1 MRLRRWV
8 YSVVAA
14 AMVLVLG
21 LIMYDQLI
29 VDLGDDSSYL
39 LGKATPAVVWGLTLA
54 ILFGLAD
61 FITWLRRTRRGTPGF
76 WWATVGVG
84 AAFLIG
90 WSSARG
96 WSLVWLVAGD
106 IEVSLDDDEY
116 LPVVVGTWSASLA
129 ALLIRLRLRPCPM

>member
-1 MRLRRWV
+1 M
-8 YSVVAA
+8 
-14 AMVLVLG
+14 
-21 LIMYDQLI
+21 
-29 VDLGDDSSYL
+29 
-39 LGKATPAVVWGLTLA
+39 VWGLALA
-54 ILFGLAD
+54 TLFGLAD
-61 FITWLRRTRRGTPGF
+61 FILWLLRTRGGTPGF

-84 AAFLIG
+84 AALLIG

-129 ALLIRLRLRPCPM
+129 ALLIRLRLRSRPM